1 MWILCP
7 LILYKGNPSSNHKM
21 HLSKQFLFE
30 FELRHQNT
38 TMSASPR
45 NHESF
50 VFISPG
56 KLYSGHGLEFFLNFY

>member
-7 LILYKGNPSSNHKM
+7 LILYKENPSSNHKM
-21 HLSKQFLFE
+21 HLSTQFLFE

-45 NHESF
+45 NRESS
-50 VFISPG
+50 VFINPG
-56 KLYSGHGLEFFLNFY
+56 KFYDDYGLEFFLNFY

>member
-30 FELRHQNT
+30 IELRHQNT
-38 TMSASPR
+38 PVSASPR

-50 VFISPG
+50 VFINPG
-56 KLYSGHGLEFFLNFY
+56 

>member
-30 FELRHQNT
+30 FELRHQTQQCQLLPEIVNLSYLLT
-38 TMSASPR
+38 LENYMMTMVWNSC
-45 NHESF
+45 
-50 VFISPG
+50 
-56 KLYSGHGLEFFLNFY
+56 